1 MKIKYVP
8 TITCDEVSEL
18 IGKHWNECE
27 FAQLAENDSYVTV
40 YLDQDAF
47 DTINEDIEWEEG
59 KSSSRFNRL
68 VAQKDLMI
76 KLHDEYGLTD
86 KILIEVS
93 W

>member
-1 MKIKYVP
+1 MEIKYVP
-8 TITCDEVSEL
+8 TITCDEVSKL
-18 IGKHWNECE
+18 IGKHWRECE
-27 FAQLAENDSYVTV
+27 FAQMVVDGSYVTV

-59 KSSSRFNRL
+59 KDSLRFYRL
-68 VAQKDLMI
+68 INQKELMV

-86 KILIEVS
+86 KILIAVS

>member
-1 MKIKYVP
+1 MEIKYVP

-27 FAQLAENDSYVTV
+27 FAQLAENDSYVAV

-47 DTINEDIEWEEG
+47 DTINEDIEWEERKG
-59 KSSSRFNRL
+59 SSRFNRL
-68 VAQKDLMI
+68 VNQKELMI